1 VSGPVRLAGRIALV
15 TGAGGPMGRAI
26 AQRFAQE
33 GASLVLAEISG
44 NRLREGQAAVEAS
57 LAPGAGV
64 VAQRADVTQRE
75 EAQAVADAGLA
86 RFGRID
92 ILINVVGGI
101 RGTTLFAPLLELDEA
116 RWDDTFRLNL
126 KANFH
131 LVRLVAP
138 GMLDRRY
145 GKIVNLSSMNF
156 AGELGS
162 SDYGAAKAAV
172 ASLTR
177 TLALELAPHVNVNCI
192 APGTIRT
199 TVVSRMPPEELD
211 RYAAKPPLKRL
222 GEPLDIANAAL
233 FLASDEASYVTG
245 ATFLVDGGLTASYVT
260 PE

>member
-1 VSGPVRLAGRIALV
+1 MRLAGKVALV
-15 TGAGGPMGRAI
+15 TGAGGPMGGTI

-44 NRLREGQAAVEAS
+44 NRLREGEAAVGAA

-64 VAQRADVTQRE
+64 VAYRADVTQGE
-75 EAQAVADAGLA
+75 EARTVVETGLA

-92 ILINVVGGI
+92 ILLNVVGGI
-101 RGTTLFAPLLELDEA
+101 RGTTLFAPLLNLDEA
-116 RWDDTFRLNL
+116 RWDDTFCLNL

-138 GMLDRRY
+138 GMLERRY
-145 GKIVNLSSMNF
+145 GKIVNVSSMNY

-162 SDYGAAKAAV
+162 SDYSAAKAAV

-177 TLALELAPHVNVNCI
+177 TLAMELAPHVNVNCI

-199 TVVSRMPPEELD
+199 TVLSRMPPEELE
-211 RYAAKPPLKRL
+211 RYAAKPLLKRL

-233 FLASDEASYVTG
+233 FLASDESAYITGEILAVTG
-245 ATFLVDGGLTASYVT
+245 GVWPAL
-260 PE
+260 